1 MYIRHLSTLINNELP
16 EALDLVCNFIWSDMP
31 CDNVRVELYHF
42 KDETGKVNV
51 DNFIKTTY
59 SSKGFKWK
67 TLTNDPVS
75 GKRA

>member
-16 EALDLVCNFIWSDMP
+16 EALDLVCNFIWSDIP

-51 DNFIKTTY
+51 ENFMKQPTQA
-59 SSKGFKWK
+59 KDLNGR
-67 TLTNDPVS
+67 L
-75 GKRA
+75 